1 MVSNLAVSVTT
12 FLFNRIM
19 MDYLGEDGVAAMT
32 IVFYAQFLFTAIF
45 LGYTSG
51 AAPLFSFNYGAQD
64 KKKLHQLFRIS
75 MIFIAACSVIAFGLS
90 IVLSDMVIGVF
101 AASGSSVF
109 ELAKHGMYLFAAGFL
124 FMGFNIFASGLFTAL
139 SNGRISAILSFL
151 RTFVFLLLTI
161 LLLPL
166 LLEVNG
172 VWLSIPAAELMAL
185 VVALIYILKY
195 RKVYGY

>member
-1 MVSNLAVSVTT
+1 
-12 FLFNRIM
+12 
-19 MDYLGEDGVAAMT
+19 MT

-64 KKKLHQLFRIS
+64 KKQLHQLFRIS

-124 FMGFNIFASGLFTAL
+124 FMGFNIFASGLFTC
-139 SNGRISAILSFL
+139 
-151 RTFVFLLLTI
+151 LLYTSRC
-161 LLLPL
+161 
-166 LLEVNG
+166 V
-172 VWLSIPAAELMAL
+172 
-185 VVALIYILKY
+185 
-195 RKVYGY
+195 